1 MLKLTRREGE
11 ALELYLSPD
20 IDPATP
26 IGEVLGPHP
35 IRLIIDEITGKKAAI
50 AIDASQAI
58 LVMRDE
64 LVEHA
69 QVGSDDS

>member
-26 IGEVLGPHP
+26 IGDILGSHP
-35 IRLIIDEITGKKAAI
+35 ITIAVDEIIGKKAGL
-50 AIDASQAI
+50 AIDAPQAI

-64 LVEHA
+64 LVDHA
-69 QVGSDDS
+69 HVES